1 MTHEASDVRVRR
13 TDMLLR
19 KTLLDLIAEKGFDA
33 VTVNDIAR
41 RAMVNRSTF
50 YRHYPDKYAL
60 VSSIFE
66 EAADR
71 LINELGQANLKAFDW
86 TVNVLGTPDDQ
97 SASPETQQSLAA
109 WTAFFEHFARHA
121 TLYQT
126 MLSKQGSS
134 WFAVQMRDCVASVL
148 RRRLQLAERLRP
160 KNREQS
166 SVLPEDV
173 AVMSLANWLV
183 GILTWWLEDGVSY
196 PPEQMAMWSLRC
208 IAQGYVAALGINV
221 LPTRNEHESMRTP

>member
-1 MTHEASDVRVRR
+1 MTHEASDIRIRR

-33 VTVNDIAR
+33 VTVGDIAR

-71 LINELGQANLKAFDW
+71 LVTELGQANLEAFDW
-86 TVNVLGTPDDQ
+86 TINVLGTQNDQ
-97 SASPETQQSLAA
+97 LASQETQQSLAA

-126 MLSKQGSS
+126 MLGKQGSS
-134 WFAVQMRDCVASVL
+134 WFVVQMRDYVASVL

-160 KNREQS
+160 KNREHS

-196 PPEQMAMWSLRC
+196 PPERMAMWSLRC
-208 IAQGYVAALGINV
+208 ITQGYVAALGINV
-221 LPTRNEHESMRTP
+221 SATYNEHEAMRAP